1 MGKIKRQFSEET
13 KQQAVDDFVSGR
25 RSAAEIAAE
34 LGLAQGVI
42 YRWRVQL
49 EAKARGAR
57 VDELGAEGHHPHDAK
72 RIQRLEEELAEYK
85 RKVGEQTLIIDIL
98 KKLRQSN
105 IYLPESELSGL
116 IDTIKSSA
124 RKRGGVR

>member
-13 KQQAVDDFVSGR
+13 KRQAVDDFVSGR
-25 RSAAEIAAE
+25 RSAAEIATE

-49 EAKARGAR
+49 EAKDRGGR
-57 VDELGAEGHHPHDAK
+57 VDELGIEGHHPHDAK

-98 KKLRQSN
+98 KKLRQSK

>member
-1 MGKIKRQFSEET
+1 MGKTKRQFSEET
-13 KQQAVDDFVSGR
+13 KKQAVDDFVSGR
-25 RSAAEIAAE
+25 RTAAEIAAE

-49 EAKARGAR
+49 EAKDRGNR
-57 VDELGAEGHHPHDAK
+57 VDELGAEGHHPHDAR

-98 KKLRQSN
+98 KKLRQSK

-124 RKRGGVR
+124 RKKGGVK

>member
-13 KQQAVDDFVSGR
+13 KRQAVDDFVSGR
-25 RSAAEIAAE
+25 RTAAEIAAE

-49 EAKARGAR
+49 EAKDRGAR
-57 VDELGAEGHHPHDAK
+57 IDELGTEGHHPHDAR

-98 KKLRQSN
+98 KKLRQSK

-116 IDTIKSSA
+116 IETIKCSA
-124 RKRGGVR
+124 RKRGGAR

>member
-13 KQQAVDDFVSGR
+13 KRQAVDDFVSGR
-25 RSAAEIAAE
+25 RTAAEIAAE

-85 RKVGEQTLIIDIL
+85 RKVGEQTLIIDLL
-98 KKLRQSN
+98 KKLRQSK

-116 IDTIKSSA
+116 IETIKSSV
-124 RKRGGVR
+124 RRRGGAR

>member
-1 MGKIKRQFSEET
+1 M
-13 KQQAVDDFVSGR
+13 
-25 RSAAEIAAE
+25 
-34 LGLAQGVI
+34 
-42 YRWRVQL
+42 QL
-49 EAKARGAR
+49 EAKDRGSR
-57 VDELGAEGHHPHDAK
+57 VDELGAEGHHPHDAR

-98 KKLRQSN
+98 KKLRQSK

>member
-1 MGKIKRQFSEET
+1 MGKIRRQFSEEI
-13 KQQAVDDFVSGR
+13 KKQAVDDFVSGR

-49 EAKARGAR
+49 EANDRGTR
-57 VDELGAEGHHPHDAK
+57 IDELGAEGHHPHDAR

-98 KKLRQSN
+98 KKLRQSK

>member
-13 KQQAVDDFVSGR
+13 KRQAVDDFVSGR
-25 RSAAEIAAE
+25 RSAAEIATE

-49 EAKARGAR
+49 ETKARGAR
-57 VDELGAEGHHPHDAK
+57 VDELGIEGHHPHDAK

-98 KKLRQSN
+98 KKLRQSK